1 MHQIYHSIPVMTATG
16 IFQINLKLI
25 PAVIR
30 IVIHEN
36 YNCNKIYQLNCFS
49 FFTAPWHNLDLFSDP
64 LSVSLIKSVSFLKE

>member
-36 YNCNKIYQLNCFS
+36 YNCNKLYQLNC
-49 FFTAPWHNLDLFSDP
+49 L
-64 LSVSLIKSVSFLKE
+64 SFLQLLGTTLTYLVILYQFHS